1 MDIGDL
7 LKIGATMIQNS
18 KNESTSGIDTDLISS
33 ALGSIFGGNS
43 QSGGSGLDLSSIIS
57 NITNGDLG
65 ETIASWI
72 GSGENAPIEPDKI
85 PELVGEDKVEEFAQK
100 LGIDP
105 DTAKEELANV
115 LPNLVDK
122 ATNED
127 SSLAESLLEKVGGID
142 GLMNLANK
150 FFKS

>member
-1 MDIGDL
+1 MDLGDL
-7 LKIGATMIQNS
+7 IKMGASMIQNS
-18 KNESTSGIDTDLISS
+18 NNDSTSGIDTDLISN

-43 QSGGSGLDLSSIIS
+43 EEGGLDLSSIIS
-57 NITNGDLG
+57 NVANGDLG
-65 ETIASWI
+65 EVVSSWI

-85 PELVGEDKVEEFAQK
+85 TDLVGEDKVTEFAEK
-100 LGIDP
+100 LGVDV
-105 DTAKEELANV
+105 DTAKDELANV

-127 SSLAESLLEKVGGID
+127 SSLAQDLLEKVGGID
-142 GLMNLANK
+142 GLMDLANK

>member
-1 MDIGDL
+1 MDMSDL
-7 LKIGATMIQNS
+7 LKMGASMIQGS
-18 KNESTSGIDTDLISS
+18 SNESTSGLDTNSITD

-43 QSGGSGLDLSSIIS
+43 ENGESGLDLSSIVS
-57 NITNGDLG
+57 NLTNGDLG
-65 ETIASWI
+65 ETVMSWI
-72 GSGENAPIEPDKI
+72 GGGENAPIDADKVSD
-85 PELVGEDKVEEFAQK
+85 LVGEDKVNEFAEK

-105 DTAKEELANV
+105 DTAKDELANV

-127 SSLAESLLEKVGGID
+127 SSLAENLLEKVGGVG
-142 GLMNLANK
+142 GLMDLANK